1 MAQVWI
7 AKLGDFNF
15 GIDTAAFEGL
25 DRTSEY
31 RWVSKDRL
39 GRPPARQYMGPGSE
53 KITLK
58 GVIYP
63 RWKGGLGQVNAMRAL
78 AGKGEALP
86 FFYTDEK
93 ISQNMGLWTID
104 AITEGR
110 SFFTKDGAPL
120 KIEFNLS
127 LSAYGEDRF
136 GRY

>member
-1 MAQVWI
+1 
-7 AKLGDFNF
+7 
-15 GIDTAAFEGL
+15 
-25 DRTSEY
+25 
-31 RWVSKDRL
+31 
-39 GRPPARQYMGPGSE
+39 
-53 KITLK
+53 
-58 GVIYP
+58 
-63 RWKGGLGQVNAMRAL
+63 MRAL